1 MHRTI
6 TELIDAAASF
16 DQGNT
21 GSVVDAE
28 LSFQTGL
35 GQLLARK
42 LDDERVNFQLN
53 TVNFVGRELVLV
65 AQLNTSVDS
74 GMHHNTAGKWLVRI
88 DGDFVGLTQCV
99 GDVAVIVG
107 SADDIRP
114 AILCFKTLLGAGEVA

>member
-6 TELIDAAASF
+6 TELIDAAAPF

-42 LDDERVNFQLN
+42 LHDERVNL
-53 TVNFVGRELVLV
+53 
-65 AQLNTSVDS
+65 
-74 GMHHNTAGKWLVRI
+74 
-88 DGDFVGLTQCV
+88 
-99 GDVAVIVG
+99 
-107 SADDIRP
+107 
-114 AILCFKTLLGAGEVA
+114 